1 MRQHTI
7 AATIAATIEE
17 LSDKPLFTLR
27 IDWFDGQAQ
36 PH

>member
-7 AATIAATIEE
+7 ADTIEGPPG
-17 LSDKPLFTLR
+17 KPPFTLR